1 MTDSPKLHALAAL
14 EKTAG
19 RVRLLLGKYE
29 DYSPD
34 DTHVVLQNIGRLL
47 SSQQSGTVHLCAE
60 QIPDVGSGP
69 LEAPVVTLDR
79 ALAVEH
85 DELSFTLPQ
94 FYHSDAYR
102 VVLSLS
108 EPCRVSH

>member
-1 MTDSPKLHALAAL
+1 
-14 EKTAG
+14 
-19 RVRLLLGKYE
+19 LGKYE
-29 DYSPD
+29 DDSPG
-34 DTHVVLQNIGRLL
+34 DTKVVLKNIGRLVA
-47 SSQQSGTVHLCAE
+47 SQQSGTLHLCAE

-79 ALAVEH
+79 VFSLEQ

-102 VVLSLS
+102 VALSLS
-108 EPCRVSH
+108 EQCGGSH

>member
-1 MTDSPKLHALAAL
+1 MLDIPKLHALAAL
-14 EKTAG
+14 DKEAG
-19 RVRLLLGKYE
+19 TLRLLLGKYE
-29 DYSPD
+29 DDSPG
-34 DTHVVLQNIGRLL
+34 DTQVVLKNIGRLF
-47 SSQQSGTVHLCAE
+47 SSQHSGTVHLCAE

-79 ALAVEH
+79 ALSVENE
-85 DELSFTLPQ
+85 ELSFTLPQ

-108 EPCRVSH
+108 EPCRASH